1 MTDNRRTT
9 LEDKWAASLDEDAEG
24 DAEGKAGDDAASDG
38 DESGDLSKVTQL
50 DPLEVELAELKD
62 QLLRQQAEMANYRRR
77 TQQEGSGRAEAGRIE
92 VMQQLFPV
100 LDDFERAIDAND
112 ETDGYREGVELILKS
127 LRDLLASFGV
137 SRLEPHGEEFDPN
150 LHEAV
155 QQLPTDE
162 VPAGSVASVYKVGY
176 RLGERLL
183 RPAMVAVARQPATAA
198 DPDA

>member
-9 LEDKWAASLDEDAEG
+9 LEDKWAASLDE

-112 ETDGYREGVELILKS
+112 EADGYREGVELILKS

-162 VPAGSVASVYKVGY
+162 VPAGRVASVYKVGY

>member
-9 LEDKWAASLDEDAEG
+9 LEDKWAAAFDEDAEG
-24 DAEGKAGDDAASDG
+24 KGADDAASDG
-38 DESGDLSKVTQL
+38 DESGDPSKVTQL

-100 LDDFERAIDAND
+100 LDDFERAIAASD
-112 ETDGYREGVELILKS
+112 EADGYREGVELILKS

-162 VPAGSVASVYKVGY
+162 VPAGRVASVYKAGY